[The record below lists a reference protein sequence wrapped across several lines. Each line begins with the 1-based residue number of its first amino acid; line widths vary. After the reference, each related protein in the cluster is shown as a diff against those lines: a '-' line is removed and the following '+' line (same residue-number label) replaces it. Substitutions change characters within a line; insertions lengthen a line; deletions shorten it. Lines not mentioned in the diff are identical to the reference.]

1 VGTWRWHGLKDGKWQ
16 PLPAYTEI
24 APDKSNPKVLIAK
37 IHNPQDPKW
46 KVTSQAVGLDTRL
59 KPTLRLL
66 SFDENGRPAEAMN
79 FTVLVSRWEQGSPRM
94 VLKYLVPKG
103 WLVLWAKE
111 KPGAAST
118 PGTATLPPAAEP
130 DVTPSSAPE
139 ASTAPT
145 EASVSLVGSWRSQD
159 GEVLRIG
166 DSTYESYELNQLV
179 DKGTYE
185 LRKNLILTR
194 SSLTGVTG
202 RFSYRLQGQQLSL
215 RDSDGETFHYR
226 RIQ

>member
-1 VGTWRWHGLKDGKWQ
+1 
-16 PLPAYTEI
+16 
-24 APDKSNPKVLIAK
+24 
-37 IHNPQDPKW
+37 
-46 KVTSQAVGLDTRL
+46 
-59 KPTLRLL
+59 
-66 SFDENGRPAEAMN
+66 
-79 FTVLVSRWEQGSPRM
+79 M

-118 PGTATLPPAAEP
+118 PGAATLPPAAGP
-130 DVTPSSAPE
+130 DAAPSSAPQ
-139 ASTAPT
+139 ASTTPPPA
-145 EASVSLVGSWRSQD
+145 AAVSLVGSWRSPD

-166 DSTYESYELNQLV
+166 ASSYESYELNQLV

-194 SSLTGVTG
+194 SSLTGLTG
-202 RFSYRLQGQQLSL
+202 RFSYQLQGQQLSL

-226 RIQ
+226 RIK